1 MKNEKAIRELLEENQ
16 WSTIDF
22 CDVCA
27 NHKRKGHWP
36 TCWISKALALLRQP
50 EKSCQACGGSR
61 EVLQHCDECK
71 AERGRHCKEPN
82 CKVIPCPKCKQKE
95 DVAGFDCISLR
106 EYLLSEKNRITRCLK
121 REEKTHKEFLKRY
134 NKDDYSGWI
143 KRISIPEFEKEL
155 YWVNEN
161 IKALDIIESLN
172 RSKEDV
178 SEYREKLAEL
188 AHKQWSGWI
197 KYMFGKCPGKADGTI
212 LIPEWAVTRWQ
223 RQACTPYS
231 KLSHKEQESDRT
243 EADKFIAIIESMEG
257 K

>member
-1 MKNEKAIRELLEENQ
+1 MNNEKAIKLVEEIKEAMYQDSEGHCSHCGAKDYPVRDDKKGYEEVEPEDAEEWNIDHSDTCPVVKLDQLE
-16 WSTIDF
+16 
-22 CDVCA
+22 
-27 NHKRKGHWP
+27 
-36 TCWISKALALLRQP
+36 ALLT
-50 EKSCQACGGSR
+50 EK
-61 EVLQHCDECK
+61 
-71 AERGRHCKEPN
+71 PN
-82 CKVIPCPKCKQKE
+82 KTCIC
-95 DVAGFDCISLR
+95 VADFDCISLR

-231 KLSHKEQESDRT
+231 KLSEKEQESDRT
-243 EADKFIAIIESMEG
+243 EADKFIAIIESLEAE
-257 K
+257 

>member
-1 MKNEKAIRELLEENQ
+1 MKNEKAIELLEEIGSQNN
-16 WSTIDF
+16 SRYINIRL
-22 CDVCA
+22 A
-27 NHKRKGHWP
+27 
-36 TCWISKALALLRQP
+36 KALALLREP
-50 EKSCQACGGSR
+50 EKPCKT
-61 EVLQHCDECK
+61 CDCPP
-71 AERGRHCKEPN
+71 KE
-82 CKVIPCPKCKQKE
+82 K
-95 DVAGFDCISLR
+95 VAGFDCIGLR

-231 KLSHKEQESDRT
+231 KLSEKEQESDRT